1 MSDFSIK
8 EHLPWDVI
16 GPLIFVLIAGGLC
29 FILPEADIAKG
40 IFMVIGAALTRVR
53 RVPLTQSANQ
63 IASNEV
69 ASSEIAKKEAQD
81 QEAPAPVKEKK

>member
-63 IASNEV
+63 IAS
-69 ASSEIAKKEAQD
+69 SEIAKKEAQD